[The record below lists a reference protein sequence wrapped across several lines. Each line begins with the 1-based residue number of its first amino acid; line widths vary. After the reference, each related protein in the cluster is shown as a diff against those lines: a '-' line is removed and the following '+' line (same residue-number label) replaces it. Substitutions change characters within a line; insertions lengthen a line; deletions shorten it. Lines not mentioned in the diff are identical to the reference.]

1 MSRILAFI
9 YGLIC
14 YLISLITLTYSVGF
28 IGNFIV
34 SKTLDSY
41 SDTNLINGILIDVSL
56 IALFGIQH
64 SLMARQNFKKWWAKI
79 IPDPIERSTYV
90 LMASLTL
97 LLLFW
102 QWHSL
107 GGIIWN
113 IQNPIVSNI
122 IYGIFAL
129 GWLIVLISTFMINH
143 FDLFGLRQV
152 YLYLR
157 GEEYEYLGFRIPG
170 FYKYIRHPIML
181 GFVIVFWATPTMT
194 FSHLIFALGT
204 TIYMLVGIK
213 LEEVDMISI
222 YGDLYQEYRQKVSM
236 LIPIPR
242 RKLTRQKIQE

>member
-1 MSRILAFI
+1 MKRILAFI
-9 YGLIC
+9 YGIFC

-28 IGNFIV
+28 IGNLIV
-34 SKTLDSY
+34 PKTLDLNL
-41 SDTNLINGILIDVSL
+41 DGTLINGILIDISL

-64 SLMARQNFKKWWAKI
+64 SLMARKSFKKWWKKI
-79 IPDPIERSTYV
+79 IPHPIERSTYV

-107 GGIIWN
+107 GGIIWK
-113 IQNPIVSNI
+113 IQIPIASNI

-157 GEEYEYLGFRIPG
+157 GQEYEYLGFRTPG
-170 FYKYIRHPIML
+170 FYKYVRHPIML

-204 TIYMLVGIK
+204 TIYTLVGIK

-222 YGDLYQEYRQKVSM
+222 YGDLYQEYRQQVSM

-242 RKLTRQKIQE
+242 IKLTEEKVQE